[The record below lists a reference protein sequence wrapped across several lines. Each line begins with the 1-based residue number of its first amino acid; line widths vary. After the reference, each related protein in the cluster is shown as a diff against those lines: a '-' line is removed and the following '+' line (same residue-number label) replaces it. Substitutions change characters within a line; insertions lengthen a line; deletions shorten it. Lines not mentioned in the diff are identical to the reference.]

1 MEIIYDKVNM
11 PVPHGN
17 YLPVDITAGTMEE
30 HRQKVLRKMEEC
42 GLDVL
47 VVYAD
52 REHGANYA
60 YLTGFEPRFEES
72 ILVLHKDGTCCMM
85 LGNENL
91 KMGRY
96 SLIQGKIIHVPHFSL
111 PYQPMEPLKDMTGLV
126 EEAGIQDGMT
136 IGCAGWKHF
145 TSKCKGE
152 ENLLD
157 IPAFIADAL
166 RKINLNGILRSA
178 SGIFLDS
185 RQGLRTRVNANEIAH
200 YEFGAGMASVK
211 VLEAMNEIRPGKLEM
226 EIAGHLSAYGQPT
239 TVTTICAAG
248 ERFTNAVVFPR
259 NKPIQKGDRISI
271 TFGLRGG
278 LTSRAAYVGED
289 RTDLPKG
296 EQGYVEEVAIPYYKA
311 AVTWYEMIG
320 IGVSCAKIYET
331 IEEVLPKE
339 RFHWS
344 LNPGHYTGAD
354 EWTASPIY
362 PGSEVKLESGM
373 MLQMDIIPSVP
384 GYGGIGAE
392 DGIAIADQDLR
403 NQIQE
408 RYPAV
413 WERIKERREYMKNS
427 LGIVLK
433 EEILPMSD
441 LCGYLRPLI
450 LNKEY
455 ALRKK
460 Q

>member
-1 MEIIYDKVNM
+1 
-11 PVPHGN
+11 
-17 YLPVDITAGTMEE
+17 
-30 HRQKVLRKMEEC
+30 
-42 GLDVL
+42 
-47 VVYAD
+47 
-52 REHGANYA
+52 
-60 YLTGFEPRFEES
+60 
-72 ILVLHKDGTCCMM
+72 
-85 LGNENL
+85 
-91 KMGRY
+91 
-96 SLIQGKIIHVPHFSL
+96 
-111 PYQPMEPLKDMTGLV
+111 
-126 EEAGIQDGMT
+126 
-136 IGCAGWKHF
+136 
-145 TSKCKGE
+145 
-152 ENLLD
+152 
-157 IPAFIADAL
+157 
-166 RKINLNGILRSA
+166 
-178 SGIFLDS
+178 
-185 RQGLRTRVNANEIAH
+185 
-200 YEFGAGMASVK
+200 MASVK

-296 EQGYVEEVAIPYYKA
+296 EQGYIEEVAIPYYKA
-311 AVTWYEMIG
+311 AVTWYEMVG

-413 WERIKERREYMKNS
+413 WERIKERREYMKNC

>member
-1 MEIIYDKVNM
+1 MQIIYDKVNM
-11 PVPHGN
+11 PVPHWN

-72 ILVLHKDGTCCMM
+72 VLVLHKDGTCCMM

-96 SLIQGKIIHVPHFSL
+96 SFIQGKIIHVPHFSL

-226 EIAGHLSAYGQPT
+226 EIAGHLSAYGQPQQLLPS
-239 TVTTICAAG
+239 VLL
-248 ERFTNAVVFPR
+248 EN
-259 NKPIQKGDRISI
+259 
-271 TFGLRGG
+271 GLRM
-278 LTSRAAYVGED
+278 R
-289 RTDLPKG
+289 
-296 EQGYVEEVAIPYYKA
+296 
-311 AVTWYEMIG
+311 
-320 IGVSCAKIYET
+320 
-331 IEEVLPKE
+331 
-339 RFHWS
+339 
-344 LNPGHYTGAD
+344 
-354 EWTASPIY
+354 
-362 PGSEVKLESGM
+362 
-373 MLQMDIIPSVP
+373 
-384 GYGGIGAE
+384 
-392 DGIAIADQDLR
+392 
-403 NQIQE
+403 
-408 RYPAV
+408 
-413 WERIKERREYMKNS
+413 
-427 LGIVLK
+427 
-433 EEILPMSD
+433 
-441 LCGYLRPLI
+441 
-450 LNKEY
+450 
-455 ALRKK
+455 
-460 Q
+460 